1 MSFNNFLNKSIYIL
15 LAVLLCIAIF
25 IGSFFFNPFSFA
37 DDSLVSVLPV
47 YSGSIDNTALIS
59 NGVLVGSYIT
69 NRYYLSNNSSDPTYI
84 FYSLADNKVVVFSAS
99 NCSIYYNTS
108 SSNYTSVSLSDR
120 STTYNGYKYSFA
132 PLSNLPISSWDSL
145 LLNQFSDIQTGIDS
159 ILSSVSSVSY
169 DRTITIKPGYV
180 AYVETDG
187 GTLDLT
193 ATFPILSN
201 FSRPLW
207 NDHVRIAFGGYYAP
221 SSGTIF
227 NDSFGSSID
236 WLKPASAPTNI
247 LGKTYIGGRSF
258 DAGLPSDGS
267 SVVIYNPAYMG
278 FNNVDPSNHNGQT
291 GPTLTAHFSNVV
303 FVQQFPLRTSSTF
316 DSSAGWVL
324 DAGSPDN
331 YDDSFIYS
339 PSDSDAST
347 IVSDTDYYYYD
358 RSDDTTSSAISL
370 PNGGYNTD
378 VDNTA
383 TVEDGNRT
391 IRGLLNTI
399 IEFLS
404 APIAHIQNLFN
415 SGSSFMTWLS
425 QLFTWLPEPV
435 SAVITSA
442 LIVLIVIGVIKFLW
456 K

>member
-37 DDSLVSVLPV
+37 EPLSSFLSGSYLSFDDSSNTLV
-47 YSGSIDNTALIS
+47 
-59 NGVLVGSYIT
+59 
-69 NRYYLSNNSSDPTYI
+69 LSNTSNQVCYLYSTDSVTYSSITFNFSYSYSSSTSPTVRLFSNQQPLGTKTFSFKGSNS
-84 FYSLADNKVVVFSAS
+84 YSFTFEFTPND
-99 NCSIYYNTS
+99 
-108 SSNYTSVSLSDR
+108 SSNYFGFYSDSYNSN
-120 STTYNGYKYSFA
+120 STIVF
-132 PLSNLPISSWDSL
+132 DSIIVD
-145 LLNQFSDIQTGIDS
+145 DIN
-159 ILSSVSSVSY
+159 ILSSSSSSSSF

-291 GPTLTAHFSNVV
+291 GPTLTAHFSNAV

-331 YDDSFIYS
+331 YDDSYIYS
-339 PSDSDAST
+339 PSETDSST
-347 IVSDTDYYYYD
+347 IVSDTDYYFYD
-358 RSDDTTSSAISL
+358 RSNDTTSSAISL

-378 VDNTA
+378 VDNSS